1 MQLCLEDGMMSI
13 KDLSKVRKKIV
24 IAAASVVGGLLLIYL
39 CMVAYFNCHI
49 FPGTRFDDVKLS
61 GKSADGAEEEL
72 DGLLADY
79 KLAITGRDGASEVIN
94 RDDIKLKYVLDGF
107 GTKLIDAQNPFAWPA
122 HLFRKNTID
131 EKFDVV
137 YDADMLADKITSMK
151 MTSEENMAEPV
162 DAYISDY
169 ESGVGFKIVGEVIGS
184 KLDMEKFEAAVK
196 DALTNVQS
204 ELDADKAGCYI
215 DPQVYSDDKKL
226 VKQEKRLNK
235 YTDTRLTYTFG
246 DDTVVL
252 DGDTIYKWMDI
263 KKNGKVSLDEEKI
276 REFVRGLGSK
286 YDTIFRTRTFKTSY
300 KKDVVING
308 GDYGWWMNR
317 EKEVSELKELIK
329 KGTVADREPV
339 YFQKA
344 EKYGKDDYGDTYVE
358 INLTAQHLFLYKDGK
373 VVLESDFVSG
383 KDTKDRKT
391 PGGVFGITYK
401 ERDATLVGADYETPV
416 SYWMPFNGSIG
427 MHDATWRKKFGS
439 NIYKS
444 GGSHGCINL
453 PFNVAARIYDEIEK
467 NTPVICYYLA
477 GTESTSITTQD
488 DKEIAQFAVDAI
500 DRIGEVKKERKTFLA
515 KFLKR
520 TRKCYNELSYNQ
532 KKYVTNIDKLTKAEK
547 ELKALD

>member
-1 MQLCLEDGMMSI
+1 MSI
-13 KDLSKVRKKIV
+13 KDLSKVRKKII

-49 FPGTRFDDVKLS
+49 FPGTRFGNVKLS

-122 HLFRKNTID
+122 HLFRKSTID

-151 MTSEENMAEPV
+151 MTSEENMVEPV
-162 DAYISDY
+162 DAYIGDY

>member
-1 MQLCLEDGMMSI
+1 MSI

>member
-1 MQLCLEDGMMSI
+1 MSI
-13 KDLSKVRKKIV
+13 KDLSKVRKKII

-49 FPGTRFDDVKLS
+49 FPGTRFGNVKLS

-107 GTKLIDAQNPFAWPA
+107 GAKLIDAQNPFAWPA
-122 HLFRKNTID
+122 HLFRKSTID

-151 MTSEENMAEPV
+151 MTSEENMVEPV
-162 DAYISDY
+162 DAYIGDY

-252 DGDTIYKWMDI
+252 DGDTIYNWMDI

>member
-1 MQLCLEDGMMSI
+1 MSI
-13 KDLSKVRKKIV
+13 KDLSKVRKKII

-49 FPGTRFDDVKLS
+49 FPGTRFGNVKLS

-107 GTKLIDAQNPFAWPA
+107 GAKLIDAQNPFAWPA
-122 HLFRKNTID
+122 HLFRKSTID

-151 MTSEENMAEPV
+151 MTSEENMVEPV
-162 DAYISDY
+162 DAYIGDY

>member
-1 MQLCLEDGMMSI
+1 MSI

-24 IAAASVVGGLLLIYL
+24 IAAASVVVGLLLIYL
-39 CMVAYFNCHI
+39 CTVAYFNCHI

-122 HLFRKNTID
+122 HLFRKSTID

-162 DAYISDY
+162 DAYIGDY

-427 MHDATWRKKFGS
+427 MHDATWRRKFGS

>member
-1 MQLCLEDGMMSI
+1 MMSI
-13 KDLSKVRKKIV
+13 KDLSKVRKKII

-49 FPGTRFDDVKLS
+49 FPGTRFGNVKLS

-107 GTKLIDAQNPFAWPA
+107 GAKLIDAQNPFTWPA
-122 HLFRKNTID
+122 HLFRKSTID

-151 MTSEENMAEPV
+151 MTSEENMVEPV
-162 DAYISDY
+162 DAYIGDY

-500 DRIGEVKKERKTFLA
+500 DRIGEVKKERKAFLA

>member
-1 MQLCLEDGMMSI
+1 MMSI
-13 KDLSKVRKKIV
+13 KDLSKVRKKII

-49 FPGTRFDDVKLS
+49 FPGTRFGNVKLS
-61 GKSADGAEEEL
+61 GKSADAAEEEL

-107 GTKLIDAQNPFAWPA
+107 GAKLIDAQNPFAWPA
-122 HLFRKNTID
+122 HLFRKSTID

-151 MTSEENMAEPV
+151 MTSEENMVEPV
-162 DAYISDY
+162 DAYIGDY

-300 KKDVVING
+300 KMDVVING

-444 GGSHGCINL
+444 SGSHGCINL

>member
-1 MQLCLEDGMMSI
+1 MSI
-13 KDLSKVRKKIV
+13 KDLSKVRKKII

-49 FPGTRFDDVKLS
+49 FPGTRFGNVKLS
-61 GKSADGAEEEL
+61 GKSADAAEEEL

-107 GTKLIDAQNPFAWPA
+107 GAKLIDAQNPFAWPA
-122 HLFRKNTID
+122 HLFRKSTID

-151 MTSEENMAEPV
+151 MTSEENMVEPV
-162 DAYISDY
+162 DAYIGDY

-300 KKDVVING
+300 KMDVVING

-444 GGSHGCINL
+444 SGSHGCINL

>member
-1 MQLCLEDGMMSI
+1 MSI

-515 KFLKR
+515 KILKR

>member
-1 MQLCLEDGMMSI
+1 MMSI

-39 CMVAYFNCHI
+39 CMAAYFNCHI
-49 FPGTRFDDVKLS
+49 FPGTRFGDVKLS

-184 KLDMEKFEAAVK
+184 KLDMEKFGAAVK

-427 MHDATWRKKFGS
+427 MHDATWRRKFGS

-500 DRIGEVKKERKTFLA
+500 DRIGEVKKERKTFLD

>member
-1 MQLCLEDGMMSI
+1 MMSI
-13 KDLSKVRKKIV
+13 KDLSKVRKKII

-49 FPGTRFDDVKLS
+49 FPGTRFGNVKLS

-131 EKFDVV
+131 EKFDVE

-151 MTSEENMAEPV
+151 MTSEENMVDPV
-162 DAYISDY
+162 DAYIGDY

-184 KLDMEKFEAAVK
+184 KLDMEKFEASVK

-427 MHDATWRKKFGS
+427 MHDATWRRKFGS

>member
-1 MQLCLEDGMMSI
+1 MSI
-13 KDLSKVRKKIV
+13 KDLSKVRKKII

-49 FPGTRFDDVKLS
+49 FPGTRFGNVKLS
-61 GKSADGAEEEL
+61 GKSADAAEEEL

-122 HLFRKNTID
+122 HLFRKSTID

-151 MTSEENMAEPV
+151 MTSEENMVEPV
-162 DAYISDY
+162 DAYIGDY

-300 KKDVVING
+300 KMDVVING

-444 GGSHGCINL
+444 SGSHGCINL

>member
-1 MQLCLEDGMMSI
+1 MSI
-13 KDLSKVRKKIV
+13 KDLSKVRKKII

-49 FPGTRFDDVKLS
+49 FPGTRFGNVKLS

-107 GTKLIDAQNPFAWPA
+107 GAKLIDAQNPFAWPA
-122 HLFRKNTID
+122 HLFRKSAID

-162 DAYISDY
+162 DAYIGDY

-184 KLDMEKFEAAVK
+184 KLDMEKFEAAVE

>member
-1 MQLCLEDGMMSI
+1 MSI
-13 KDLSKVRKKIV
+13 KDLSKVRKKII

-49 FPGTRFDDVKLS
+49 FPGTRFGNVKLS

-107 GTKLIDAQNPFAWPA
+107 GAKLIDAQNPFAWPA
-122 HLFRKNTID
+122 HLFRKSTID

-151 MTSEENMAEPV
+151 MTSEENMVEPV
-162 DAYISDY
+162 DAYIGDY

-235 YTDTRLTYTFG
+235 YTDTRLTYKFG

-252 DGDTIYKWMDI
+252 DGDTIYNWMDI

>member
-1 MQLCLEDGMMSI
+1 MSI
-13 KDLSKVRKKIV
+13 KDLSKVRKKII

-49 FPGTRFDDVKLS
+49 FPGTRFGNVKLS

-107 GTKLIDAQNPFAWPA
+107 GAKLIDAQNPFAWPA
-122 HLFRKNTID
+122 HLFRKSTID

-151 MTSEENMAEPV
+151 MTSEENMVEPV
-162 DAYISDY
+162 DAYIGDY

-252 DGDTIYKWMDI
+252 DGDTIYNWMDI

-358 INLTAQHLFLYKDGK
+358 INLSAQHLFLYKDGK

>member
-1 MQLCLEDGMMSI
+1 MSI
-13 KDLSKVRKKIV
+13 KDLSKVRKKII

-49 FPGTRFDDVKLS
+49 FPGTRFGNVKLS
-61 GKSADGAEEEL
+61 GKSADAAEEEL

-107 GTKLIDAQNPFAWPA
+107 GAKLIDAQNPFAWPA
-122 HLFRKNTID
+122 HLFRKSTID
-131 EKFDVV
+131 ETFDVV

-151 MTSEENMAEPV
+151 MTSEENMVEPV
-162 DAYISDY
+162 DAYIGDY

-300 KKDVVING
+300 KMDVVING

-401 ERDATLVGADYETPV
+401 ERDATLVGADYDTPV

-444 GGSHGCINL
+444 SGSHGCINL

-488 DKEIAQFAVDAI
+488 DKEIAQFEVDAI

>member
-1 MQLCLEDGMMSI
+1 MSI
-13 KDLSKVRKKIV
+13 KDLSKVRKKII

-49 FPGTRFDDVKLS
+49 FPGTRFGNVKLS

-500 DRIGEVKKERKTFLA
+500 DRIGEVKKERKAFLA

>member
-1 MQLCLEDGMMSI
+1 MMSI

>member
-13 KDLSKVRKKIV
+13 KDLSKVRKKII

-49 FPGTRFDDVKLS
+49 FPGTRFGNVKLS
-61 GKSADGAEEEL
+61 GKSADAAEEEL

-107 GTKLIDAQNPFAWPA
+107 GAKLIDAQNPFAWPA
-122 HLFRKNTID
+122 HLFRKSTID

-151 MTSEENMAEPV
+151 MTSEENMVEPV
-162 DAYISDY
+162 DAYIGDY

-300 KKDVVING
+300 KMDVVING

-416 SYWMPFNGSIG
+416 SYWMPF
-427 MHDATWRKKFGS
+427 HGS
-439 NIYKS
+439 NLIS
-444 GGSHGCINL
+444 
-453 PFNVAARIYDEIEK
+453 
-467 NTPVICYYLA
+467 
-477 GTESTSITTQD
+477 
-488 DKEIAQFAVDAI
+488 
-500 DRIGEVKKERKTFLA
+500 
-515 KFLKR
+515 
-520 TRKCYNELSYNQ
+520 
-532 KKYVTNIDKLTKAEK
+532 
-547 ELKALD
+547 

>member
-1 MQLCLEDGMMSI
+1 MSI
-13 KDLSKVRKKIV
+13 KDLSKVRKKII

-39 CMVAYFNCHI
+39 CMAAYFNCHI
-49 FPGTRFDDVKLS
+49 FPGTRFGNVKLS

-162 DAYISDY
+162 DAYIGDY

-184 KLDMEKFEAAVK
+184 KLDMEKFEAAVE

>member
-1 MQLCLEDGMMSI
+1 MSI

-39 CMVAYFNCHI
+39 CMAAYFNCHI
-49 FPGTRFDDVKLS
+49 FPGTRFGDVKLS

-184 KLDMEKFEAAVK
+184 KLDMEKFGAAVK

-427 MHDATWRKKFGS
+427 MHDATWRRKFGS

-500 DRIGEVKKERKTFLA
+500 DRIGEVKKERKTFLD

>member
-13 KDLSKVRKKIV
+13 KDLSKVRKKII

-49 FPGTRFDDVKLS
+49 FPGTRFGNVKLS

-500 DRIGEVKKERKTFLA
+500 DRIGEVKKERKAFLA